1 MYNHNGQRSGV
12 IYNRGPLNDQS
23 DCDNNVEFQPYQG
36 VKYHSKSNAQNCI
49 CKLFGNSPE
58 VANNTD
64 VSVLPRINHDLITN
78 SFLFIFTKHVRDAF
92 FNHFFCRCENLKIND
107 THQKNHLAR

>member
-1 MYNHNGQRSGV
+1 MYNHNDQRSKAGA

-23 DCDNNVEFQPYQG
+23 DCDNNVEFQLYQG
-36 VKYHSKSNAQNCI
+36 VKYHSKSNAQNSF

-64 VSVLPRINHDLITN
+64 VSVLPRINHDFITN
-78 SFLFIFTKHVRDAF
+78 SSLFIFTKHVRDAF
-92 FNHFFCRCENLKIND
+92 LITFFVVVKI
-107 THQKNHLAR
+107 